1 VKAPH
6 ALAGWLRVACLLL
19 CLVAMGSPRAQPE
32 RVAAEYQVK
41 AVYLY
46 KFLDFVEWP
55 QQAFESAQS
64 PFVIGVIGAD
74 ALADELALVV
84 ANRQAGGR
92 PAVTRK
98 LRPGEPVAGVH
109 LLFIGR
115 GAAARAA
122 NLVASTK
129 DMPVLTVTETEDAF
143 AAGSSINFVLIDNK
157 VRFDVALRGGE
168 TGHLKISSRLLGVA
182 RKVVGGTSGTSL

>member
-1 VKAPH
+1 MTPRRV
-6 ALAGWLRVACLLL
+6 LACWLRAACLLL
-19 CLVAMGSPRAQPE
+19 CLAAMGTPRAQTE

-41 AVYLY
+41 AAYLY

-55 QQAFESAQS
+55 PRAFESAQS

-84 ANRQAGGR
+84 ATRQSGGR
-92 PAVTRK
+92 AAMVRK
-98 LRPGEPVAGVH
+98 LRPGEPVTGVH
-109 LLFIGR
+109 MLFIGR
-115 GAAARAA
+115 SAAARTAS
-122 NLVASTK
+122 LVASTK

-168 TGHLKISSRLLGVA
+168 PSQFKISSRLLGVA
-182 RKVVGGTSGTSL
+182 RKVVGGTS